1 MAMLSRSKL
10 VAAAAV
16 VGVGGLLVVGRWLQP
31 RLDGAPGP
39 TPSTSRPPVTTAPT
53 TGPPVTTEPTIAS
66 LPGVTRIKSFPS
78 QVDDIVVGRGVV
90 WVATGGLVMRVE
102 PATRRAEVVPGV
114 ETAAPP
120 VVGLSV
126 GAGAVWADT
135 TGDRLLRIDPRTARV
150 VASLAVPAAGV
161 AVDHQAVWVVCC
173 GVSASSGLL
182 RRIDPASNRVVTTVR
197 LPGAADAVGVGA
209 GGVWVRSPAGL
220 VWRVDPASGRVLAT
234 IRFRHD
240 AGSGEP
246 GGAVAVSRG
255 GVWVSDPAGGRVW
268 RIDPRR
274 NRLTGERWEAAG
286 SDLAVAA
293 DGVVWTSSQTRLL
306 GLGRSKE
313 VGPYQTLFE
322 FGGGPITAVVAGPD
336 GLWLGSLDE
345 VFHVERGALQ
355 GP

>member
-10 VAAAAV
+10 AAAAV
-16 VGVGGLLVVGRWLQP
+16 VGVGGLLVAGRWLQP

-39 TPSTSRPPVTTAPT
+39 TPSTTRPPVVTAPT
-53 TGPPVTTEPTIAS
+53 TTGPPATTEPTIAS

-78 QVDDIVVGRGVV
+78 LVDDIAVGRGVV
-90 WVATGGLVMRVE
+90 WVATGGLVVRVD
-102 PATRRAEVVPGV
+102 PVTRRAEVVPGV

-120 VVGLSV
+120 VVGLTV

-135 TGDRLLRIDPRTARV
+135 TGSRLLRIDSRTARV

-173 GVSASSGLL
+173 DVGAPAGWL
-182 RRIDPASNRVVTTVR
+182 RRIDPASNRVVAAVR

-220 VWRVDPASGRVLAT
+220 VWRVDPVSGRVVAT
-234 IRFRHD
+234 IRFRDD

-246 GGAVAVSRG
+246 GGAVAVSRE

-274 NRLTGERWEAAG
+274 NRLTGERWDAAG

-293 DGVVWTSSQTRLL
+293 DGVVWASSETRLL
-306 GLGRSKE
+306 GLGRDTV

-336 GLWLGSLDE
+336 GLWLGSLDGL
-345 VFHVERGALQ
+345 FHVDRRALQ